1 MLEAEAEQEGF
12 VLRMPFDMAVV
23 KEVSYGD

>member
-1 MLEAEAEQEGF
+1 MVAAEAEQEAF
-12 VLRMPFDMAVV
+12 VVRMPFDMAVV

>member
-1 MLEAEAEQEGF
+1 MVVAEAEQEVFG
-12 VLRMPFDMAVV
+12 VRMPFDMAVV